1 MVGKRHAWPNS
12 LTSSMISSLS
22 PMAENLFLLLLRGD
36 DRFPSRL
43 SEVKLIGAHKKEL
56 KMLKI

>member
-43 SEVKLIGAHKKEL
+43 SVVKLIGAPQKKN
-56 KMLKI
+56 